1 MLLRVGSTGEEV
13 KKLQELLGVDIIGKF
28 GPKTEAAVKGWQA
41 AHGLTPDGVVGD
53 GTWAKMF
60 APVVVPP
67 SYNSVVI
74 NTPASFAPPAP
85 SVSINVF
92 KLDALKGHVPQ
103 AVIDAIPDTAAR
115 FGITTPLRL
124 AHFLAQCGHESGG
137 FKAVQENL
145 NYGAK
150 GLLGIF
156 SKYFKTIEKA
166 KAYERKPEKI
176 ANLVY
181 ANRMGNGNETSGEG
195 WKYRGRGYI
204 QLTGKENYKAFD
216 VTVPEDIIAT
226 PDLVATKYALA
237 SAAFF
242 FKKNNL
248 WSICD
253 KGSSPEVVTLVTKR
267 VNGGTI
273 GLLDRQ
279 KHFKEYY
286 NLLS

>member
-1 MLLRVGSTGEEV
+1 MILKLGSTGEEV
-13 KKLQELLGVDIIGKF
+13 RKLQELLGVDAIGKF
-28 GPKTEAAVKGWQA
+28 GPKTEAAVKGWQS
-41 AHGLTPDGVVGD
+41 AHGLTPDGIVGD
-53 GTWAKMF
+53 ATWAKMF
-60 APVVVPP
+60 APKQEVAAPVAKP
-67 SYNSVVI
+67 S
-74 NTPASFAPPAP
+74 APTTD
-85 SVSINVF
+85 F
-92 KLDALKGHVPQ
+92 KLYSLKGHVPQ
-103 AVIDAIPDTAAR
+103 AVIDAIPDTAAK

-137 FKAVQENL
+137 FRAVQENL

-156 SKYFKTIEKA
+156 GKYFKTIA
-166 KAYERKPEKI
+166 QATAYERKPEKI

-181 ANRMGNGNETSGEG
+181 ANRMGNGNEASGEG

-216 VTVPEDIIAT
+216 ATVPEDITAN

-237 SAAFF
+237 SAGFF

-253 KGSSPEVVTLVTKR
+253 KGSSPDVVTLVTKR

-273 GLLDRQ
+273 GLADRQ

-286 NLLS
+286 NLLT

>member
-1 MLLRVGSTGEEV
+1 MLLRVGSTGDEV
-13 KKLQELLGVDIIGKF
+13 SKLQELLGVDVIGKF
-28 GPKTEAAVKGWQA
+28 GPKTEAAVKGWQS

-53 GTWAKMF
+53 ATWAKMF
-60 APVVVPP
+60 APKAE
-67 SYNSVVI
+67 
-74 NTPASFAPPAP
+74 TPQPAP
-85 SVSINVF
+85 VAQPVVQNTTF
-92 KLDALKGHVPQ
+92 KLDKLKGHVPQ
-103 AVIDAIPDTAAR
+103 AVIDQIPDTAVR
-115 FGITTPLRL
+115 FGITTTLRL
-124 AHFLAQCGHESGG
+124 AHFLSQCGHESGG

-150 GLLGIF
+150 GLLSIF
-156 SKYFKTIEKA
+156 KKYFKTIA
-166 KAYERKPEKI
+166 QATAYERKPEKI

-181 ANRMGNGNETSGEG
+181 ANRMGNGSEVSGDG
-195 WKYRGRGYI
+195 FRYRGRGYI
-204 QLTGKENYKAFD
+204 QLTGKENYSLFD
-216 VTVPEDIIAT
+216 ATVPESILAN

-248 WSICD
+248 WAICD

-273 GLLDRQ
+273 GLADRQ

>member
-1 MLLRVGSTGEEV
+1 MLLRVGSTGDDV
-13 KKLQELLGVDIIGKF
+13 KKLQELLGVDVIGKF

-53 GTWAKMF
+53 ATWAKMF
-60 APVVVPP
+60 AQPVVQAPAQTP
-67 SYNSVVI
+67 QPVVQNI
-74 NTPASFAPPAP
+74 AFNLG
-85 SVSINVF
+85 
-92 KLDALKGHVPQ
+92 KLKGHVPQ

-115 FGITTPLRL
+115 FGITTSLRL

-150 GLLGIF
+150 GLLSIF
-156 SKYFKTIEKA
+156 KKYFKTITQA
-166 KAYERKPEKI
+166 TAYERKPEKI

-181 ANRMGNGNETSGEG
+181 ANRMGNGNEASGEG
-195 WKYRGRGYI
+195 WKFRGRGYI

-216 VTVPEDIIAT
+216 ATVPEDIIAS

-273 GLLDRQ
+273 GLADRQ

>member
-13 KKLQELLGVDIIGKF
+13 KKLQELLGVDVIGKF

-53 GTWAKMF
+53 ATWAKMF
-60 APVVVPP
+60 APKVE
-67 SYNSVVI
+67 
-74 NTPASFAPPAP
+74 APAP
-85 SVSINVF
+85 VAQPIVQNLAF
-92 KLDALKGHVPQ
+92 NLGRLQGHVPQ
-103 AVIDAIPDTAAR
+103 AVIDQIPDTAAK

-124 AHFLAQCGHESGG
+124 AHFLSQCGHESGG

-156 SKYFKTIEKA
+156 SKYFKTIA
-166 KAYERKPEKI
+166 QATAYERKPEKI

-181 ANRMGNGNETSGEG
+181 ANRMGNGNEASGEG

-216 VTVPEDIIAT
+216 ATVPEDIT
-226 PDLVATKYALA
+226 SNPDLVATKYALA

-273 GLLDRQ
+273 GLADRQ

>member
-1 MLLRVGSTGEEV
+1 MLLRVGSTGDEV
-13 KKLQELLGVDIIGKF
+13 KKLQELLGVDVIGKF
-28 GPKTEAAVKGWQA
+28 GPKTEAAVKGWQSA
-41 AHGLTPDGVVGD
+41 NGLTPDGVVGPN
-53 GTWAKMF
+53 TWAKMF
-60 APVVVPP
+60 APVVV
-67 SYNSVVI
+67 
-74 NTPASFAPPAP
+74 AP
-85 SVSINVF
+85 SAHTIVQVAVAQPVVQNSTF
-92 KLDALKGHVPQ
+92 KLDRLKGHVPQ
-103 AVIDAIPDTAAR
+103 AVIDQIPDTAAK
-115 FGITTPLRL
+115 FGITTSLRL

-137 FKAVQENL
+137 FRAVQENL
-145 NYGAK
+145 NYGSK

-166 KAYERKPEKI
+166 NAYQRNPEKI

-181 ANRMGNGNETSGEG
+181 GNRMGNGNEASGEG

-216 VTVPEDIIAT
+216 ATVPEDITST

-237 SAAFF
+237 SAGFF

-248 WSICD
+248 WAICD
-253 KGSSPEVVTLVTKR
+253 KGSSPDVVTLVTKR

-273 GLLDRQ
+273 GLADRQ